1 MPFVPVDNDPFAEQ
15 TRQPQGAGDT
25 AGNFV
30 PVDHDP
36 FEVKPAPSTADTLKG
51 LDRQLAAGAIEGAAI
66 GLSPPSTANILEK
79 GADWLWNKVMP
90 AGPAGPRPSD
100 PGGLTTLAAP
110 GALSAAA
117 HEPIQRAIDAVT
129 APAGAPANPT
139 EEGARRVGNYV
150 GGGVVGGISPV
161 RSMAGAAGDIAAGS
175 VFKDTPYET
184 PARVVGG
191 ILGASVPTGAA
202 RVIAPRPLSPE
213 RLAAVRTLE
222 QAGVPI
228 TAGEYTGNNNLRYL
242 ESTLSDQPLAGGKA
256 RDIKSQQGAALAK
269 EVMSRAGSPGEL
281 MTRETADA
289 AKARLKTT
297 YDDITSRNNMV
308 VDKKLGQDIMDVA
321 NTYDNAVNVGNQ
333 RPVVYNEISKLL
345 NAQGNPI
352 SGPQYQQWRS
362 SLGRAASD
370 LYRRG
375 GDSASA
381 DALKG
386 LQKAL
391 DSAFE
396 RSVSNPAD
404 AAALK
409 ETNRQYSAIKGV
421 QKGLDRAG
429 GDPLLGELGANP
441 GATLRAMAT
450 GPTGHRGFT
459 DLADA
464 ANTVLKPLP
473 NSGTAQ
479 RMGNILTLGTMVG
492 DFVHGGI
499 PIATAARMGIPPIL
513 ARGLLSNFAQN
524 LLKNQKFSNIK
535 VSPQR
540 GLLPAFAAN
549 PGILSQLQYL
559 GQ

>member
-1 MPFVPVDNDPFAEQ
+1 MPFVPVDNDPFAQ
-15 TRQPQGAGDT
+15 QPQEAGD
-25 AGNFV
+25 ASGNFV

-36 FEVKPAPSTADTLKG
+36 FETKPAPSTADVLKNV
-51 LDRQLAAGAIEGAAI
+51 DKQLAAGAIEGAAI
-66 GLSPPSTANILEK
+66 GLSPPSAANILEK

-90 AGPAGPRPSD
+90 AGPAGPRPEGIYA
-100 PGGLTTLAAP
+100 PGG
-110 GALSAAA
+110 LSAAA
-117 HEPIQRAIDAVT
+117 HEPVQRAIDAVT
-129 APAGAPANPT
+129 APAGAPTTPV
-139 EEGARRVGNYV
+139 EEGARRVGNYL
-150 GGGVVGGISPV
+150 GGGVVGGIGPV

-191 ILGASVPTGAA
+191 ILGASVPSGAA
-202 RVIAPRPLSPE
+202 SLISPPALSPQ
-213 RLAAVRTLE
+213 RAAAVRTLE
-222 QAGVPI
+222 NAGVPM
-228 TAGEYTGNNNLRYL
+228 TAGEYTGSSPLRYM
-242 ESTLSDQPLAGGKA
+242 EATLSDMPFAGGKA
-256 RDIKSQQGAALAK
+256 REIKSQQGEALAN
-269 EVMSRAGSPGEL
+269 EVMARAGSPGEL

-297 YDDITSRNNMV
+297 FDDITSRNSMN
-308 VDKKLGQDIMDVA
+308 VDTKLGQDIMDVA
-321 NTYDNAVNVGNQ
+321 NIYDNAVNVGNQ

-345 NAQGNPI
+345 NAQGSSLPG
-352 SGPQYQQWRS
+352 SQYQQWRS

-370 LYRRG
+370 LYRKG

-396 RSVSNPAD
+396 RSVANPAD
-404 AAALK
+404 AALLK

-499 PIATAARMGIPPIL
+499 PIATSARIGIPPIL
-513 ARGLLSNFAQN
+513 ARGLLSEPVQN
-524 LLKNQKFSNIK
+524 LLKNQRFAGIRAN
-535 VSPQR
+535 PQG

>member
-15 TRQPQGAGDT
+15 PQQPQGAGDT
-25 AGNFV
+25 GGNFV

-36 FEVKPAPSTADTLKG
+36 FETKAAPLTADALKG
-51 LDRQLAAGAIEGAAI
+51 LDKQLAAGAIEGAAI
-66 GLSPPSTANILEK
+66 GLSPPSAANILEK

-90 AGPAGPRPSD
+90 AGPAGPRPEGIYA
-100 PGGLTTLAAP
+100 PGG
-110 GALSAAA
+110 LSAAA
-117 HEPIQRAIDAVT
+117 HEPIQRGIDAVT

-139 EEGARRVGNYV
+139 EEGARRVGNYL
-150 GGGVVGGISPV
+150 GGGVVGGIGPV
-161 RSMAGAAGDIAAGS
+161 RSIAGATGDILAGNI
-175 VFKDTPYET
+175 FTGTPYET

-191 ILGASVPTGAA
+191 ILGASVPSGAA
-202 RVIAPRPLSPE
+202 SLISPPALSPQ
-213 RLAAVRTLE
+213 RAAAVRTLE
-222 QAGVPI
+222 SAGVPM
-228 TAGEYTGNNNLRYL
+228 TAGEYTGSSPLRYM
-242 ESTLSDQPLAGGKA
+242 EATLSDMPFAGGKA
-256 RDIKSQQGAALAK
+256 REIKSQQGEALAN
-269 EVMSRAGSPGEL
+269 EVMARAGSPGEL
-281 MTRETADA
+281 MTREAADA

-297 YDDITSRNNMV
+297 YDDITSRNSMV

-370 LYRRG
+370 LYRKG

-396 RSVSNPAD
+396 RSVANPAD

-513 ARGLLSNFAQN
+513 ARGLLSDFAQN
-524 LLKNQKFSNIK
+524 ILKNQKFAGIRAN
-535 VSPQR
+535 PQG
-540 GLLPAFAAN
+540 GLLPALAAN

>member
-1 MPFVPVDNDPFAEQ
+1 MPFVPVDTDPFAEAPQ
-15 TRQPQGAGDT
+15 QPQEAGA
-25 AGNFV
+25 ASGNFV

-36 FEVKPAPSTADTLKG
+36 FAAAPTIPTTAEGLKN
-51 LDRQLAAGAIEGAAI
+51 LDKQLAAGAIEGASIA
-66 GLSPPSTANILEK
+66 LSPPSTANILEK

-90 AGPAGPRPSD
+90 DGPAGPRPEGIYA
-100 PGGLTTLAAP
+100 PGG
-110 GALSAAA
+110 LSAAA

-129 APAGAPANPT
+129 APAGAPTTPT
-139 EEGARRVGNYV
+139 EENVRRVGSYL
-150 GGGVVGGISPV
+150 GGGIVGGIGPV
-161 RSMAGAAGDIAAGS
+161 RSVLGAGGDILAGN
-175 VFKDTPYET
+175 VFRDTPYET

-191 ILGASVPTGAA
+191 ILGASVPTAA
-202 RVIAPRPLSPE
+202 ASLISPPRLSPE
-213 RLAAVRTLE
+213 RAAAVRTLE
-222 QAGVPI
+222 SAGVPM
-228 TAGEYTGNNNLRYL
+228 TAGEYTGSTPLRYM
-242 ESTLSDQPLAGGKA
+242 EATLSDMPFAGGKA
-256 RDIKSQQGAALAK
+256 AAVKSQQGEALAN
-269 EVMSRAGSPGEL
+269 EVMARAGSPGEL

-297 YDDITSRNNMV
+297 YDDITSRNSMV
-308 VDKKLGQDIMDVA
+308 VDNKLGQDIMDVA

-345 NAQGNPI
+345 NAQGSSLP
-352 SGPQYQQWRS
+352 GPQYQQWRS
-362 SLGRAASD
+362 SLGKAASD

-396 RSVSNPAD
+396 RSVANPAD
-404 AAALK
+404 AALLK

-429 GDPLLGELGANP
+429 GDPVLGQLGANP

-479 RMGNILTLGTMVG
+479 RMGNILTLGTLVG
-492 DFVHGGI
+492 DFAHGGV
-499 PIATAARMGIPPIL
+499 PIATALRIGIPPIL
-513 ARGLLSNFAQN
+513 ARGLLSEPVQN
-524 LLKNQKFSNIK
+524 LLKNQRFAGIK
-535 VSPQR
+535 ANLQG

>member
-1 MPFVPVDNDPFAEQ
+1 MPFVPVDSDPFAEQ
-15 TRQPQGAGDT
+15 PQQPQDNSAA

-36 FEVKPAPSTADTLKG
+36 FETKPQQITAEALKNV
-51 LDRQLAAGAIEGAAI
+51 DKQLAAGAIEGASVA
-66 GLSPPSTANILEK
+66 LSPPSAANILEK

-90 AGPAGPRPSD
+90 AGPAGPRPEGIFA
-100 PGGLTTLAAP
+100 PGG
-110 GALSAAA
+110 LSAAA
-117 HEPIQRAIDAVT
+117 AGKLQQGIDYVT
-129 APAGAPANPT
+129 APAGAPTTPV
-139 EEGARRVGNYV
+139 EEGARRVGAYV
-150 GGGVVGGISPV
+150 GGGAVGGMGPV
-161 RSMAGAAGDIAAGS
+161 RSLAGAAGDIVAGN

-202 RVIAPRPLSPE
+202 SLISPPRLSPE
-213 RLAAVRTLE
+213 RAAAVRTLE
-222 QAGVPI
+222 NAGVPM
-228 TAGEYTGNNNLRYL
+228 TAGEYTGSSPLRYM
-242 ESTLSDQPLAGGKA
+242 EATLSDMPFAGGKA
-256 RDIKSQQGAALAK
+256 REIKSQQGEALAN
-269 EVMSRAGSPGEL
+269 EVMARAGSPGEL

-289 AKARLKTT
+289 AEARLKMT
-297 YDDITSRNNMV
+297 YDDITSRNSMV
-308 VDKKLGQDIMDVA
+308 VDKKLGQDILDVA
-321 NTYDNAVNVGNQ
+321 TTYDNAVNVGNQ
-333 RPVVYNEISKLL
+333 KPVVYNEISKLL

-352 SGPQYQQWRS
+352 SGPHYQQWRS

-404 AAALK
+404 AALLK
-409 ETNRQYSAIKGV
+409 ETNRQYSALEGV

-429 GDPLLGELGANP
+429 GDPLLGQLGANP

-473 NSGTAQ
+473 DSGTAQ
-479 RMGNILTLGTMVG
+479 RMGNILTLGTIVG
-492 DFVHGGI
+492 DFVHGGA
-499 PIATAARMGIPPIL
+499 PIATSLRLGIPPVL
-513 ARGLLSNFAQN
+513 ARGLLSEPVQN
-524 LLKNQKFSNIK
+524 LLKNQRFAGIK
-535 VSPQR
+535 TNPQG

-549 PGILSQLQYL
+549 PGILSQLPYL

>member
-1 MPFVPVDNDPFAEQ
+1 MGSLMPFVAVEHDPFSD
-15 TRQPQGAGDT
+15 QPQQPQEAGDT

-36 FEVKPAPSTADTLKG
+36 FEEKPQPTTADTLKG

-381 DALKG
+381 DAL
-386 LQKAL
+386 
-391 DSAFE
+391 
-396 RSVSNPAD
+396 
-404 AAALK
+404 
-409 ETNRQYSAIKGV
+409 
-421 QKGLDRAG
+421 
-429 GDPLLGELGANP
+429 GELGANP

>member
-1 MPFVPVDNDPFAEQ
+1 MTIEVELPNGSIGEFPDEMTPDAISSVLRNQFP
-15 TRQPQGAGDT
+15 PQD
-25 AGNFV
+25 
-30 PVDHDP
+30 
-36 FEVKPAPSTADTLKG
+36 KSTSGVIKG
-51 LDRQLAAGAIEGAAI
+51 LDKQLAAGAIEGASI
-66 GLSPPSTANILEK
+66 GLSPPSAANILEK

-117 HEPIQRAIDAVT
+117 HEPVQRAIDAVT
-129 APAGAPANPT
+129 APAGVPANPT
-139 EEGARRVGNYV
+139 EEGARRLGNYL
-150 GGGVVGGISPV
+150 GGGVVGGIGPV
-161 RSMAGAAGDIAAGS
+161 RSIAGATGDILAGN
-175 VFKDTPYET
+175 VFKGTPYET

-191 ILGASVPTGAA
+191 ILGASVPSGAA
-202 RVIAPRPLSPE
+202 SLISPPALSPQ
-213 RLAAVRTLE
+213 RAAAVRTLE
-222 QAGVPI
+222 SAGVPM
-228 TAGEYTGNNNLRYL
+228 TAGEYTGSSPLRYM
-242 ESTLSDQPLAGGKA
+242 EATLSDMPFAGGKA
-256 RDIKSQQGAALAK
+256 REIKSQQGEALAN

-289 AKARLKTT
+289 AKARLKST
-297 YDDITSRNNMV
+297 YEDITSRNKMV
-308 VDKKLGQDIMDVA
+308 VDDQLGKDIRGIA
-321 NTYDNAVNVGNQ
+321 KTYDADVNVGNQ
-333 RPVVYNEISKLL
+333 RPVVYNEISKLIDAEGSSL
-345 NAQGNPI
+345 
-352 SGPQYQQWRS
+352 SGRQYQQWRS
-362 SLGRAASD
+362 SLGKAASD

-386 LQKAL
+386 LQKSL

-396 RSVSNPAD
+396 RSVANPAD

-513 ARGLLSNFAQN
+513 ARGLLSDFAQN
-524 LLKNQKFSNIK
+524 LLKNQKFAGIRAN
-535 VSPQR
+535 PQG

-549 PGILSQLQYL
+549 PGILSQLPYL

>member
-1 MPFVPVDNDPFAEQ
+1 MPFVPVDNDPFAEVPQQ
-15 TRQPQGAGDT
+15 TQDSGVVS
-25 AGNFV
+25 GNFV

-36 FEVKPAPSTADTLKG
+36 FAASPAIPTTAEGLKNI
-51 LDRQLAAGAIEGAAI
+51 DKQLAAGAIEGASI
-66 GLSPPSTANILEK
+66 GLSPPSTANFLEK

-90 AGPAGPRPSD
+90 AGPAGPRPEGIYA
-100 PGGLTTLAAP
+100 PGG
-110 GALSAAA
+110 LSAAA

-129 APAGAPANPT
+129 AQAGEPT
-139 EEGARRVGNYV
+139 DPIEAGARRVGNYL
-150 GGGVVGGISPV
+150 GSGVVGGIGPV
-161 RSMAGAAGDIAAGS
+161 RSLAGAGGDILAGNF
-175 VFKDTPYET
+175 FKGTPYET

-202 RVIAPRPLSPE
+202 SLISPPRLSPE
-213 RLAAVRTLE
+213 RAAAVRTLE
-222 QAGVPI
+222 GAGVPM
-228 TAGEYTGNNNLRYL
+228 TAGEYTGSSPLRYM
-242 ESTLSDQPLAGGKA
+242 EATLSDMPFAGGKA
-256 RDIKSQQGAALAK
+256 AAIKSQQGEALAN

-289 AKARLKTT
+289 AKARLKST
-297 YDDITSRNNMV
+297 YDDITSRNRMV
-308 VDKKLGQDIMDVA
+308 VDDKLGQDIRDIAKIYDADV
-321 NTYDNAVNVGNQ
+321 NIGNQ
-333 RPVVYNEISKLL
+333 RPVVYNEISKLID
-345 NAQGNPI
+345 AEGNTL
-352 SGPQYQQWRS
+352 SGRHYQQWRS
-362 SLGRAASD
+362 SLGKAARD

-404 AAALK
+404 AALLK
-409 ETNRQYSAIKGV
+409 ETNRQYSAVKGI

-429 GDPLLGELGANP
+429 GDPLLGQLGANP

-464 ANTVLKPLP
+464 ANTILKPLP

-479 RMGNILTLGTMVG
+479 RMGNILTLGTLVG
-492 DFVHGGI
+492 DFVHGGV
-499 PIATAARMGIPPIL
+499 PIATALRMGIPPIL
-513 ARGLLSNFAQN
+513 ARGLLSETAQN
-524 LLKNQKFSNIK
+524 LLKNQRFAGIK
-535 VSPQR
+535 ANPQG

>member
-15 TRQPQGAGDT
+15 PQQPQGAGDT
-25 AGNFV
+25 GGNFV

-36 FEVKPAPSTADTLKG
+36 FETKAAPLTADALKG
-51 LDRQLAAGAIEGAAI
+51 LDKQLAVGAIEGAAI
-66 GLSPPSTANILEK
+66 GLSPPSAANILEK

-90 AGPAGPRPSD
+90 AGPAGPRPEGIYA
-100 PGGLTTLAAP
+100 PGG
-110 GALSAAA
+110 LSAAA
-117 HEPIQRAIDAVT
+117 HEPIQRGIDAVT

-139 EEGARRVGNYV
+139 EEGARRVGNYL
-150 GGGVVGGISPV
+150 GGGVVGGIGPV
-161 RSMAGAAGDIAAGS
+161 RSIAGATGDILAGNI
-175 VFKDTPYET
+175 FTGTPYET

-191 ILGASVPTGAA
+191 ILGASVPSGAA
-202 RVIAPRPLSPE
+202 SLISPPALSPQ
-213 RLAAVRTLE
+213 RAAAVRTLE
-222 QAGVPI
+222 SAGVPM
-228 TAGEYTGNNNLRYL
+228 TAGEYTGSSPLRYM
-242 ESTLSDQPLAGGKA
+242 EATLSDMPFAGGKA
-256 RDIKSQQGAALAK
+256 REIKSQQGEALAN
-269 EVMSRAGSPGEL
+269 EVMARAGSPGEL
-281 MTRETADA
+281 MTREAADA

-297 YDDITSRNNMV
+297 YDDITSRNSMV

-370 LYRRG
+370 LYRKG

-396 RSVSNPAD
+396 RSVANPAD

-464 ANTVLKPLP
+464 ANTILKPLP

-499 PIATAARMGIPPIL
+499 PIATAVRMGIPPIL
-513 ARGLLSNFAQN
+513 ARGLLSDFAQN
-524 LLKNQKFSNIK
+524 ILKNQKFAGIRAN
-535 VSPQR
+535 PQG
-540 GLLPAFAAN
+540 GLLPALAAN

>member
-1 MPFVPVDNDPFAEQ
+1 MPFVSVEHDPFAEQ
-15 TRQPQGAGDT
+15 SQPAKDAEGG
-25 AGNFV
+25 FV

-36 FEVKPAPSTADTLKG
+36 FAETPSAAPAAAETLKN
-51 LDRQLAAGAIEGAAI
+51 LDKQLAAGAIEGASIA
-66 GLSPPSTANILEK
+66 LSPPSTANFLEK

-90 AGPAGPRPSD
+90 AGPAGPRPEGIFA
-100 PGGLTTLAAP
+100 PGG
-110 GALSAAA
+110 LSAAA
-117 HEPIQRAIDAVT
+117 HAPIQQGIDYVT
-129 APAGAPANPT
+129 APAGPPTTPT
-139 EEGARRVGNYV
+139 EEGVRRAGNYL
-150 GGGVVGGISPV
+150 GGGVVGGVGPV
-161 RSMAGAAGDIAAGS
+161 RSILGASGDIAAGS
-175 VFKDTPYET
+175 IFKDTPYET
-184 PARVVGG
+184 PARIVGG
-191 ILGASVPTGAA
+191 ILGASVPGLAA
-202 RVIAPRPLSPE
+202 KAVLPPPLSPE
-213 RLAAVRTLE
+213 RAAAVRTLE
-222 QAGVPI
+222 NAGVPM
-228 TAGEYTGNNNLRYL
+228 TAGEYTGSSPMRYM
-242 ESTLSDQPLAGGKA
+242 EATLGDQPFAGGKA
-256 RDIKSQQGAALAK
+256 RAIKEQQGEALAN
-269 EVMSRAGSPGEL
+269 EVMARTGSPGEL

-289 AKARLKTT
+289 AKARLKGT
-297 YDDITSRNNMV
+297 YDNITSRNSMN
-308 VDKKLGQDIMDVA
+308 VDTKLGKDIMNVA

-345 NAQGNPI
+345 NAQGSSI
-352 SGPQYQQWRS
+352 SGPQYQEWRS

-404 AAALK
+404 ATLLK

-429 GDPLLGELGANP
+429 GDPLLGQLGANP

-464 ANTVLKPLP
+464 ANTILKPLP

-479 RMGNILTLGTMVG
+479 RMGNILTLGTLVG
-492 DFVHGGI
+492 DFVHGGVPLGTI
-499 PIATAARMGIPPIL
+499 ARMGIPPIL
-513 ARGLLSNFAQN
+513 ARGLLSEPVQQ
-524 LLKNQKFSNIK
+524 LLKNQNLARTP
-535 VSPQR
+535 VSLQR
-540 GLLPAFAAN
+540 GLLPTFAAN
-549 PGILSQLQYL
+549 QGILAQLPYL

>member
-1 MPFVPVDNDPFAEQ
+1 MPFIPVDRDPFAEQ
-15 TRQPQGAGDT
+15 PQQPQDSGA
-25 AGNFV
+25 ASGNFV

-36 FEVKPAPSTADTLKG
+36 FAAAPAIPTTAEGLKN
-51 LDRQLAAGAIEGAAI
+51 LDKQLAAGAIEGASIA
-66 GLSPPSTANILEK
+66 LSPPSTANILER

-90 AGPAGPRPSD
+90 AGPAGPRPEGIFA
-100 PGGLTTLAAP
+100 PGG
-110 GALSAAA
+110 LSAAA
-117 HEPIQRAIDAVT
+117 AGKIQQGIDAIT
-129 APAGAPANPT
+129 APAGTPTTPT
-139 EEGARRVGNYV
+139 EENARRVGNYV
-150 GGGVVGGISPV
+150 GGGVVGGIGPV
-161 RSMAGAAGDIAAGS
+161 RSVLGASGDILAGN

-202 RVIAPRPLSPE
+202 SLISPPRLSPE
-213 RLAAVRTLE
+213 RAAAVRTLE
-222 QAGVPI
+222 SAGVPM
-228 TAGEYTGNNNLRYL
+228 TAGEYTGSTPLRYM
-242 ESTLSDQPLAGGKA
+242 EATLSDMPFAGGKA
-256 RDIKSQQGAALAK
+256 AAVKSQQGEALAN
-269 EVMSRAGSPGEL
+269 EVMARTGSPGEL

-297 YDDITSRNNMV
+297 YDDITSRNSMV
-308 VDKKLGQDIMDVA
+308 VDNKLGQDIMDVA
-321 NTYDNAVNVGNQ
+321 RSYDNAVNVGNQ

-345 NAQGNPI
+345 NAQGSSLP
-352 SGPQYQQWRS
+352 GPQYQQWRS
-362 SLGRAASD
+362 SLGRAARD

-391 DSAFE
+391 DSGFE

-404 AAALK
+404 AALLK

-429 GDPLLGELGANP
+429 GDPLLGQLGANP

-464 ANTVLKPLP
+464 ANTILKPLP

-479 RMGNILTLGTMVG
+479 RMGNILTLGTLVG
-492 DFVHGGI
+492 DFAHGGV
-499 PIATAARMGIPPIL
+499 PIATALRMGIPPIL
-513 ARGLLSNFAQN
+513 ARGLLSEPVQN
-524 LLKNQKFSNIK
+524 LLKNQRFAGIK
-535 VSPQR
+535 ANPQG